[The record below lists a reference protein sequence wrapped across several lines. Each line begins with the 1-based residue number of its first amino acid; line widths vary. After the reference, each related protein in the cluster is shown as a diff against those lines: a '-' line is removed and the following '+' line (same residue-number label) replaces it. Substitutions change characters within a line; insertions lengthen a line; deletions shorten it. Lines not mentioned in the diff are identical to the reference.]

1 MSDGGNGCA
10 RAVLGRLRR
19 LLVRGVAKG
28 SGGPTAAGDNGGSI
42 VIGAISGMIVPGRL
56 GGGTALHGISR
67 VVATGRRGGVLAT
80 FRHADD
86 GNAGGQVDA
95 QVAVPGVAFFLAAIG
110 LGLLFLDFVAHA
122 GVEQRAEFSE
132 WSHVEQ
138 LT

>member
-1 MSDGGNGCA
+1 M
-10 RAVLGRLRR
+10 
-19 LLVRGVAKG
+19 VANG
-28 SGGPTAAGDNGGSI
+28 SGGPIAAGDNGGSI
-42 VIGAISGMIVPGRL
+42 VIGVIGGIMPGRR
-56 GGGTALHGISR
+56 GGGTALHRISGM
-67 VVATGRRGGVLAT
+67 VATGRRGDVIAT

-86 GNAGGQVDA
+86 GDAGGQVDP

-122 GVEQRAEFSE
+122 GVEQRAELSE